1 MAAGVKLYAISYD
14 DREALAEFREKQAIP
29 YALLSDVDSATIRR
43 YGILNDRIRPG
54 DALLHGIPYPG
65 VFVCDEDGVV
75 ISKFFHDTYKKRDSP
90 ERLLDA
96 ALGRVVLDGTGP
108 RAEGGDDGVRVTA
121 AVRGGSGSLR
131 QGIIRELVVR
141 FELAAGLHVYGEPVP
156 EGMVPV
162 QVDVR
167 GPPGLVVQAPVVPP
181 TTRHHLPEMDLTLP
195 VWSGTVDVRVPFYPV
210 GELASETRPL
220 DRESATLSVTVRY
233 QACDERTCLVPRT
246 EDFTLELP
254 LDVVDVPRLS
264 IHMGHGQREGRYDA
278 FPHARRLL
286 RRKTREAPLGF
297 LRFLVKQARL
307 TRAARKRARIA
318 PTGGSSSAG

>member
-14 DREALAEFREKQAIP
+14 DGEALAEFREKQDIP
-29 YALLSDVDSATIRR
+29 YPLLSDVDSAAIRR

-96 ALGRVVLDGTGP
+96 ALGRVVLDGSGP
-108 RAEGGDDGVRVTA
+108 RAEGGDAEVRVSA
-121 AVRGGSGSLR
+121 AVRGGTGSLR

-156 EGMVPV
+156 EGMIPV
-162 QVDVR
+162 QVDVE
-167 GPPGLVVQAPVVPP
+167 GPPGLVVQAPVLPP
-181 TTRHHLPEMDLTLP
+181 TTPHRLPEMDLTLP
-195 VWSGTVDVRVPFYPV
+195 VWSGTVDMRVPFYAV

-220 DRESATLSVTVRY
+220 DRGSATLSVTVRY
-233 QACDERTCLVPRT
+233 QACDDRTCLLPRT
-246 EDFTLELP
+246 EVFTLELP

-264 IHMGHGQREGRYDA
+264 IHMGHGQREAEYDA

-286 RRKTREAPLGF
+286 RRKIRQAPFGF
-297 LRFLVKQARL
+297 LRYLVKQSRL
-307 TRAARKRARIA
+307 ERAARRRAR
-318 PTGGSSSAG
+318 TAGA

>member
-14 DREALAEFREKQAIP
+14 DGEALAEFREKQDIP
-29 YALLSDVDSATIRR
+29 YPLLSDVDSAAIRR

-96 ALGRVVLDGTGP
+96 ALGRVVLDGSGP
-108 RAEGGDDGVRVTA
+108 RAEGGDAEVRVSA
-121 AVRGGSGSLR
+121 AVRGGTGSLR

-156 EGMVPV
+156 EGMIPV
-162 QVDVR
+162 QVEVQ
-167 GPPGLVVQAPVVPP
+167 GPPGLVVQAPELPP
-181 TTRHHLPEMDLTLP
+181 TTPHRLPEMDLTLP
-195 VWSGTVDVRVPFYPV
+195 VWSGTVDVRVPFYAV

-220 DRESATLSVTVRY
+220 DRGSATLSVTVRY
-233 QACDERTCLVPRT
+233 QACDDRTCLLPRT
-246 EDFTLELP
+246 EVFTLELP

-264 IHMGHGQREGRYDA
+264 IHMGHGQREAEYDA

-286 RRKTREAPLGF
+286 RRKIRQAPFGF
-297 LRFLVKQARL
+297 LRYLVKQSRL
-307 TRAARKRARIA
+307 ERAARRRAR
-318 PTGGSSSAG
+318 TAGA